1 MGKLFLPWFP
11 TIDSMIEIGKCI
23 KIAEF
28 RHVEALDLGEN

>member
-1 MGKLFLPWFP
+1 MGWGNYFCL
-11 TIDSMIEIGKCI
+11 DSMIEIGKCI